1 MLKNFEAIG
10 GGLNIIHSNF
20 VGSVK
25 KVVSMAGEFPTVG
38 STSSGLFCVN
48 FNQDYTS
55 IGVGTRK
62 GYKLFTIASDD
73 KLEEICENACEDT
86 CIVERLFSSSLVAVV
101 SLSSPRKLQVCHFKK
116 RSEICNYSYPNTILS
131 VKLNRLRLVVCLEE
145 SIFIHNIRDMKV
157 LHTIKDTP
165 PNLSG
170 ICALA
175 ISSEQCLMAYPGSN
189 VMGQVQIFDTL
200 NLQAKI
206 MIPAHEGPLAA
217 LAFNE
222 SGSMIATASEKGTV
236 IRVFGVEKGNRL
248 FELRRGMKRCAHIYS
263 LSFSKNSQFL
273 LCSSNTETV
282 HIFKL
287 DEVNTPPAVPEE
299 STGIMGWMSKAVSAS
314 ASYLPSPVTDML
326 SQGRAFATV
335 ILSFQGIRNTVAI
348 SVIRNQ
354 PRILVA
360 SEDGFLYIY
369 KFNTTEGGECTL
381 LKQHRLCGESEAMM
395 IVIKNINRLCGES
408 EASAS
413 ASSDSVPVPQGQY
426 PGGAQK
432 SETADRGGGSSYAR
446 VVKGTSASAQLTEAE
461 KMNEMAA
468 ACESPPKDTLGLD
481 DENEYPPM

>member
-25 KVVSMAGEFPTVG
+25 KVVSMAGEFPTAG

-73 KLEEICENACEDT
+73 KIEEICENACEDT

-287 DEVNTPPAVPEE
+287 EEVNTPPAVPEE

-314 ASYLPSPVTDML
+314 ASYLPSPVTD
-326 SQGRAFATV
+326 
-335 ILSFQGIRNTVAI
+335 I
-348 SVIRNQ
+348 IRNQ

-381 LKQHRLCGESEAMM
+381 LKQHRLCGESEA
-395 IVIKNINRLCGES
+395 
-408 EASAS
+408 SAS
-413 ASSDSVPVPQGQY
+413 AASDSVPVPQGQY

-432 SETADRGGGSSYAR
+432 SETDIAVKQHVYAIPAFYTKIA
-446 VVKGTSASAQLTEAE
+446 VTI
-461 KMNEMAA
+461 
-468 ACESPPKDTLGLD
+468 
-481 DENEYPPM
+481 